1 ASSALH
7 AFRLLDDHLLDAALP
22 IAAFESELDYDE
34 GRNSAISYVS
44 AEWYAYRTV
53 GPDCVELSSPTA
65 WSSTHIRKTGRW
77 IGTEHSSVPLGM
89 LGPDATGRYR
99 LNWDF
104 ERGECP

>member
-1 ASSALH
+1 
-7 AFRLLDDHLLDAALP
+7 RLLPRPTLVPYTTL
-22 IAAFESELDYDE
+22 FRSESELDYDE

-89 LGPDATGRYR
+89 LGPEDRKSTR
-99 LNWDF
+99 LNSSHVKISY
-104 ERGECP
+104 